1 VNILGVRF
9 KKKIVVSNIYIKL
22 CFKTP
27 GRFFLKTHF
36 CSLSE
41 FGQKNGLGSCHKYAY
56 ISETVHLSL
65 FIIIDDIYKVMY
77 CLQFGMFVFD
87 LDQAQALDM
96 APSCIMQIKWAALP
110 HC

>member
-1 VNILGVRF
+1 M
-9 KKKIVVSNIYIKL
+9 

-27 GRFFLKTHF
+27 GTVLKKNI
-36 CSLSE
+36 
-41 FGQKNGLGSCHKYAY
+41 FGPLVNLDAVVFRQKNGLGSCHKYAY